1 MLQKTIYKQSRNE
14 NREKKMITIVKNEIR
29 RRKKNVNKFR

>member
-14 NREKKMITIVKNEIR
+14 NREKKMMITIE
-29 RRKKNVNKFR
+29 KNVEEEKM

>member
-29 RRKKNVNKFR
+29 RRRRKKCK

>member
-29 RRKKNVNKFR
+29 RRKKKCK